1 MLAVAAMKF
10 FWCVGLLLI
19 GLSWLLPNHYLPW
32 TSAWGDCLAMLGT
45 VLILLRVA
53 RVATAGTCVSWPLS
67 ATVVLGTLVVL
78 SQWVVGKLIFGGDA
92 LVATLYIGMFFLAV
106 LAGRMTAVLP
116 GGSGEVLGLELVL
129 LFAALVSVGIALVQW
144 TGAVSLNSYA
154 VELAPGARPG
164 ANVAQPNNFST
175 ISFMG
180 FCAALW
186 LYQREKLTAWVFWLA
201 AGFLMLGM
209 LMSQSRT
216 GWLQIGMLIAW
227 GAILA
232 SRMNFRI
239 THRQLLILGVAFVA
253 GVSVWPTICDY
264 LLLSAGRTLDE
275 SMKAGVRLPFWWSM
289 LDALMREPWFG
300 YGWLQ
305 GGLAQERVALDHPPM
320 GALFDHSHNL
330 FLDLLLWNGIP
341 VGGLMVALLVWW
353 FVVQLRNCE
362 DVGAGILLM
371 AVMGVFIHGMLEYPL
386 TYAYFLVPVGFS
398 MGVIEG
404 ALPHAKQGSIYLTR
418 IGIMSLLVGFS
429 ILLGAV
435 AYEYINVEERFRNMR
450 FELARIGIDKVREP
464 EREGRLLTQLESLMR
479 FYRTE
484 ARPGMTAEEVSEMQ
498 RVSQRYGFPPV
509 LLRYAL
515 ATGLN
520 GQPSVAGVTLAQ
532 LCRIHMPRRCEEGKS
547 SWMELKQKYPQLDAV
562 PLPVDWMKQ

>member
-1 MLAVAAMKF
+1 MRI
-10 FWCVGLLLI
+10 FWCIGLLLI

-32 TSAWGDCLAMLGT
+32 TSAWGDSVAMLGM
-45 VLILLRVA
+45 VLILLRLVT
-53 RVATAGTCVSWPLS
+53 VATGGVCVSWSLS
-67 ATVVLGTLVVL
+67 ATVVLSALVVL
-78 SQWVVGKLIFGGDA
+78 SQWIVGKLIFGGDA

-116 GGSGEVLGLELVL
+116 GDSGGVLGLELVL
-129 LFAALVSVGIALVQW
+129 LFVALISVGIALVQW
-144 TGAVSLNSYA
+144 TGAISLNAYA

-175 ISFMG
+175 ISFVG
-180 FCAALW
+180 LCAALW
-186 LYQREKLTAWVFWLA
+186 LYQREKLNAWVFWLA

-216 GWLQIGMLIAW
+216 GWLQIGMLITW
-227 GAILA
+227 GGILA
-232 SRMNFRI
+232 SRMNLRI
-239 THRQLLILGVAFVA
+239 THRQLLILGVGFAA

-264 LLLSAGRTLDE
+264 LFLSVGRTLDD

-289 LDALMREPWFG
+289 LDALMRDPWFG

-341 VGGLMVALLVWW
+341 VGGLMVVLLVWW

-362 DVGAGILLM
+362 DVGTGILLM
-371 AVMGVFIHGMLEYPL
+371 AVMGIFIHGMLEYPL

-404 ALPHAKQGSIYLTR
+404 NLPHGKQGSLYVPR
-418 IGIMSLLVGFS
+418 IGILSLVVGFS
-429 ILLGAV
+429 LMLGAV
-435 AYEYINVEERFRNMR
+435 TYEYINIEERFRNMR
-450 FELARIGIDKVREP
+450 FELARIGVDKIREP
-464 EREGRLLTQLESLMR
+464 EREGRLLTQLESLMH

-484 ARPGMTAEEVSEMQ
+484 ARPGMTAEQISEMQ
-498 RVSQRYGFPPV
+498 KVSQRYGFPPV

-515 ATGLN
+515 ATALN
-520 GQPSVAGVTLAQ
+520 GQPLVAGEALAR
-532 LCRIHMPRRCEEGKS
+532 LCRIHLPVRCAEGKS
-547 SWMELKQKYPQLDAV
+547 SWLELKEKYPQLDAV
-562 PLPVDWMKQ
+562 PLPEEWTR